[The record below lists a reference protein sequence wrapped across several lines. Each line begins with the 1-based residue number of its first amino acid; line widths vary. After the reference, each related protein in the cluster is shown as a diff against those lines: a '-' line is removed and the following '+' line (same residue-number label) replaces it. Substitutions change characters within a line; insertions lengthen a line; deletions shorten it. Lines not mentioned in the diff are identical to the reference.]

1 MAIGWALVSLGSHA
15 ETFFAPALARAEGAQ
30 LVAVYSRDRE
40 RADAFADKHGAH
52 AAYTALEPLLAD
64 ARVDVVWL
72 ASPNFLHAPYTLRA
86 AHAGK
91 HVLVEKPMAL
101 SVAEA
106 VDMVQTCQAQGVK
119 LGVGF
124 HLRHHPGH
132 QEARRLIQ
140 EGCLGTM
147 TLAHAQWGG
156 GLRGQ
161 VEISPARL
169 MAMRSGERSAWW
181 GMPEQL
187 GGAFAMMAS
196 GVHCV
201 DVLCFLLHQHV
212 VEVTALTDGQTPER
226 PLERVAT
233 MCLRFSGGTL
243 GTVCCG
249 FKMPDA
255 KNDATLYG
263 SHGRIVLA
271 HSLWITLR
279 GALEVVSETG
289 NTTVAYSEDPL
300 ALYTRQVEA
309 FNQAIQHDEE
319 PSASGRDGLH
329 VVQVTRAMIE
339 SASTGRTVK
348 IAPLS
353 VA

>member
-1 MAIGWALVSLGSHA
+1 VAIGWALVSLGRHA
-15 ETFFAPALARAEGAQ
+15 ETFFAPAIAGAAGAQ
-30 LVAVYSRDRE
+30 LVAVYSRDPA
-40 RADAFADKHGAH
+40 RAAAFAATHGAH
-52 AAYTALEPLLAD
+52 AAYTSLETLLAD
-64 ARVDVVWL
+64 TRVDAVWI
-72 ASPNFLHAPYTLRA
+72 ASPNFLHAPYTLQA
-86 AHAGK
+86 ARAGK
-91 HVLVEKPMAL
+91 HVLVEKPMAI

-106 VDMVQTCQAQGVK
+106 LEMVQTCQAQGVK

-132 QEARRLIQ
+132 HEARRLIR

-147 TLAHAQWGG
+147 TLVQAQWGG

-161 VEISPARL
+161 TELSPTRL

-181 GMPEQL
+181 GSPEML
-187 GGAFAMMAS
+187 GGAYAMMAS

-201 DVLCFLLHQHV
+201 DVLCFLLGQHI
-212 VEVTALTDGQTPER
+212 VEVAALTDGQTPEH

-233 MCLRFSGGTL
+233 MCLRFSGGTI

-255 KNDATLYG
+255 KNDAILYG
-263 SHGRIVLA
+263 SHGRIVLDN
-271 HSLWITLR
+271 SLWITLR
-279 GALEVVSETG
+279 GVLEVVSAAV
-289 NTTVAYSEDPL
+289 NTTVTYPEDPL

-309 FNQAIQHDEE
+309 FDQAIQHDEE

-339 SASTGRTVK
+339 SAAIGRTVK

-353 VA
+353 VV